1 MRATLALALIVVGML
16 LALPLRTTMA
26 SSILDSAVLSSCRV
40 CGWATLPGSTLC
52 VGCLDIREWSRV
64 NRAFCDLLHRA
75 PSFDRFPRHREI
87 YAPPGFAL
95 TA

>member
-1 MRATLALALIVVGML
+1 MILARAIPTN
-16 LALPLRTTMA
+16 MA
-26 SSILDSAVLSSCRV
+26 SSILDSPALSSCRV

-64 NRAFCDLLHRA
+64 NRAFCELLHRTQPVGHVA
-75 PSFDRFPRHREI
+75 AHAGI
-87 YAPPGFAL
+87 YAPATFAL

>member
-1 MRATLALALIVVGML
+1 MILALL
-16 LALPLRTTMA
+16 LRTDMA
-26 SSILDSAVLSSCRV
+26 SSILDASGLSSCRV

-64 NRAFCDLLHRA
+64 NRAFCELLHRTQ
-75 PSFDRFPRHREI
+75 PIDRATGRAEI
-87 YAPPGFAL
+87 YASAGFAL

>member
-1 MRATLALALIVVGML
+1 MILAHLIHPDM
-16 LALPLRTTMA
+16 T
-26 SSILDSAVLSSCRV
+26 SSILNGSVLSSCRV

-64 NRAFCDLLHRA
+64 NRAFCELLHRTQ
-75 PSFDRFPRHREI
+75 PIDRASSHPEMH
-87 YAPPGFAL
+87 ASAGFAL

>member
-1 MRATLALALIVVGML
+1 MPARAML
-16 LALPLRTTMA
+16 STAVDG
-26 SSILDSAVLSSCRV
+26 SISNGCRV
-40 CGWATLPGSTLC
+40 CGWATLPGSSLC

-75 PSFDRFPRHREI
+75 LAFDPED
-87 YAPPGFAL
+87 ADVTGDVTVVDFAM

>member
-1 MRATLALALIVVGML
+1 MILAH
-16 LALPLRTTMA
+16 PFCTDMA
-26 SSILDSAVLSSCRV
+26 SSILNTSVLSSCRV

-64 NRAFCDLLHRA
+64 NRAFCELLHRTQ
-75 PSFDRFPRHREI
+75 PLDRASGRAEI
-87 YAPPGFAL
+87 YASAGFAL

>member
-1 MRATLALALIVVGML
+1 MILARPV
-16 LALPLRTTMA
+16 PTDMA
-26 SSILDSAVLSSCRV
+26 SSILDSSVLSSCRV

-64 NRAFCDLLHRA
+64 NRAFCELLHRTQ
-75 PSFDRFPRHREI
+75 PLDRASGHAQI
-87 YAPPGFAL
+87 YAPAGFAL

>member
-1 MRATLALALIVVGML
+1 MILAPL
-16 LALPLRTTMA
+16 LHTNMG
-26 SSILDSAVLSSCRV
+26 SSILDTSVLSSCRV

-64 NRAFCDLLHRA
+64 NRAFCELLHRTDPITHASGRLERYA
-75 PSFDRFPRHREI
+75 PSP
-87 YAPPGFAL
+87 FAL

>member
-1 MRATLALALIVVGML
+1 ML
-16 LALPLRTTMA
+16 FCYARMA
-26 SSILDSAVLSSCRV
+26 SSILSSSALSSCRV

-64 NRAFCDLLHRA
+64 NRAFCDLLHRTRPLDHA
-75 PSFDRFPRHREI
+75 TGRAEI
-87 YAPPGFAL
+87 YAAAGFAL

>member
-1 MRATLALALIVVGML
+1 MILAPL
-16 LALPLRTTMA
+16 LDTNMG
-26 SSILDSAVLSSCRV
+26 SSILDTSVLSSCRV

-64 NRAFCDLLHRA
+64 NRAFCELLHREDRIATATGRMERYA
-75 PSFDRFPRHREI
+75 PSS
-87 YAPPGFAL
+87 FAL

>member
-1 MRATLALALIVVGML
+1 MAGMILALRVCTVMG
-16 LALPLRTTMA
+16 
-26 SSILDSAVLSSCRV
+26 SSILDSTVLSSCRV

-64 NRAFCDLLHRA
+64 NRAFCELLHRTQA
-75 PSFDRFPRHREI
+75 VARVPGRAEI
-87 YAPPGFAL
+87 YARADFAL

>member
-1 MRATLALALIVVGML
+1 MRSSL
-16 LALPLRTTMA
+16 LDT
-26 SSILDSAVLSSCRV
+26 SALSSCRV

-64 NRAFCDLLHRA
+64 NRAFCDLLHRTRSLDSETHHA
-75 PSFDRFPRHREI
+75 QVYGSTC
-87 YAPPGFAL
+87 FAL

>member
-1 MRATLALALIVVGML
+1 
-16 LALPLRTTMA
+16 MA
-26 SSILDSAVLSSCRV
+26 SSILDSSVLSSCRV

-64 NRAFCDLLHRA
+64 NRAFCELLHR
-75 PSFDRFPRHREI
+75 DRSPIDRIAGRAEM
-87 YAPPGFAL
+87 YAPPRFAL

>member
-1 MRATLALALIVVGML
+1 MGPPDTGMILAPL
-16 LALPLRTTMA
+16 LGTTMG
-26 SSILDSAVLSSCRV
+26 SSILDTSVLSSCRV

-64 NRAFCDLLHRA
+64 NRAFCELLHRTDPLAAAAGRMERYA
-75 PSFDRFPRHREI
+75 PSR
-87 YAPPGFAL
+87 FAL

>member
-1 MRATLALALIVVGML
+1 
-16 LALPLRTTMA
+16 MA
-26 SSILDSAVLSSCRV
+26 SSILDSTVLSSCRV

-64 NRAFCDLLHRA
+64 NRAFCELLHRTQ
-75 PSFDRFPRHREI
+75 PPMDRIAGRAEMFASARL
-87 YAPPGFAL
+87 AL

>member
-1 MRATLALALIVVGML
+1 MRTD
-16 LALPLRTTMA
+16 MA
-26 SSILDSAVLSSCRV
+26 SSILDSSVLSSCRV

-64 NRAFCDLLHRA
+64 NRAFCELLHRA
-75 PSFDRFPRHREI
+75 PSFDHISGRHEI
-87 YAPPGFAL
+87 YAPAGFAL

>member
-1 MRATLALALIVVGML
+1 
-16 LALPLRTTMA
+16 
-26 SSILDSAVLSSCRV
+26 V

-64 NRAFCDLLHRA
+64 NRAFCELLHRTQ
-75 PSFDRFPRHREI
+75 PIDRLAAHSEI
-87 YAPPGFAL
+87 YAPSSFAL

>member
-1 MRATLALALIVVGML
+1 MILA
-16 LALPLRTTMA
+16 RTVPTDMA
-26 SSILDSAVLSSCRV
+26 SSILDSSVLSSCRV

-64 NRAFCDLLHRA
+64 NRAFCELLHRTQ
-75 PSFDRFPRHREI
+75 PIDRPAGHPGI
-87 YAPPGFAL
+87 YVSAGFAL

>member
-1 MRATLALALIVVGML
+1 MV
-16 LALPLRTTMA
+16 TTVEA
-26 SSILDSAVLSSCRV
+26 PGFPACRV
-40 CGWATLPGSTLC
+40 CGWAALPGSTLC

-75 PSFDRFPRHREI
+75 RSLPEPAEAEPDL
-87 YAPPGFAL
+87 AL

>member
-1 MRATLALALIVVGML
+1 MILARLV
-16 LALPLRTTMA
+16 RTDMA
-26 SSILDSAVLSSCRV
+26 SSILDGSVLSSCRV

-64 NRAFCDLLHRA
+64 NRAFCELLHRTQ
-75 PSFDRFPRHREI
+75 PIDRTAGRAEI
-87 YAPPGFAL
+87 YAPAGFAL

>member
-1 MRATLALALIVVGML
+1 
-16 LALPLRTTMA
+16 MA
-26 SSILDSAVLSSCRV
+26 SSILASSVLSSCRV

-64 NRAFCDLLHRA
+64 NRAFCELLHRTQPIDHA
-75 PSFDRFPRHREI
+75 PAHAGI
-87 YAPPGFAL
+87 YTSAGLAL